1 MSPSV
6 FRQVASLLDGRDEF
20 GEGRLDEG
28 GGRGHWDGASGDAN
42 GWGCLVMYIVAD

>member
-28 GGRGHWDGASGDAN
+28 AVGVIGMGPQVTPMDGDA
-42 GWGCLVMYIVAD
+42 W